1 MRQRAGC
8 SGEGKDSE
16 VFQRLGWGSR
26 GLATCSGKDR
36 EGKGTSLLEGFWR
49 SVDAITGGGK
59 GCRLEGQISSSLE
72 VRMIRETQ
80 EEGSQEG
87 EEDQRRG

>member
-1 MRQRAGC
+1 MNTAYLHE
-8 SGEGKDSE
+8 EGTRFSKK
-16 VFQRLGWGSR
+16 GS
-26 GLATCSGKDR
+26 TCSSKDR

-59 GCRLEGQISSSLE
+59 GCRLEGQISSRME

-80 EEGSQEG
+80 EGGSQEG